1 MTRDDSR
8 NTQTNAGTT
17 PDVHDDI
24 LARALARFGRR
35 MRQARAADA
44 EPIESMSAPAFRM
57 LVAERLRALERD
69 VAEVRARINGLLF
82 VVAGAVVT
90 QLVLRLTT

>member
-1 MTRDDSR
+1 MTQRGSQQ
-8 NTQTNAGTT
+8 TQTSAET
-17 PDVHDDI
+17 PPDDA
-24 LARALARFGRR
+24 LSRALARFGRR
-35 MRQARAADA
+35 MRRARAADA

-69 VAEVRARINGLLF
+69 VAEVRTRINGLLF

-90 QLVLRLTT
+90 QLVLRLTA